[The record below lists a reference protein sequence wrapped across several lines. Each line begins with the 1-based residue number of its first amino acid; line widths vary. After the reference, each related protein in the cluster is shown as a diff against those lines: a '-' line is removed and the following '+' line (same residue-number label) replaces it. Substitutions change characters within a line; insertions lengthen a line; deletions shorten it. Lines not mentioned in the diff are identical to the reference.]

1 MNKMR
6 KYKVGAFT
14 LIELLVV
21 IAIIAIL
28 AGLLLPAL
36 AKAKQK
42 AVRINCV
49 NNLKQVGL
57 AFRLWSGDHGDRF
70 PMGLSGGGAID
81 APGQAMPQSP
91 PTGTT
96 ATYQYTWQTYQ
107 VMSNELSSPKIVVC
121 PADERIPAQNF
132 LSVDASPT
140 VLRGF
145 TNNLDCSYF
154 FGRDA
159 DETQPAYFLVG
170 DRSIA
175 SSAANTSGYGVSP
188 SGNPNG
194 AVYSMGTNFFATA
207 LYPAWTDK
215 LHQKLGN
222 IGLCDGSVQELTSA
236 SMRVAA
242 THTGDVGS
250 TGPGGSTVAQNVL
263 VFP

>member
-36 AKAKQK
+36 AKAKAK

-57 AFRLWSGDHGDRF
+57 SFRLWSGDHGDRF
-70 PMGLSGGGAID
+70 PMSLAGGGALD
-81 APGQAMPQSP
+81 APSQPMATAAASGAVSTSP
-91 PTGTT
+91 
-96 ATYQYTWQTYQ
+96 YTWQTYQ

-132 LSVDASPT
+132 LSVDASTT
-140 VLRGF
+140 VLKGF

-159 DETQPAYFLVG
+159 DETQPAMFLVG
-170 DRSIA
+170 DRNIA
-175 SSAANTSGYGVSP
+175 SPTVTTGYGVSP
-188 SGNPNG
+188 SGQQTQG
-194 AVYSMGTNFFATA
+194 AAYAMGTNFFANA

-215 LHQKLGN
+215 NHQKLGN

-236 SMRVAA
+236 AMRVAA
-242 THTGDVGS
+242 SHTGDVGS
-250 TGPGGSTVAQNVL
+250 GAGTPLPQNVL
-263 VFP
+263 EFP

>member
-36 AKAKQK
+36 AKAKAK

-57 AFRLWSGDHGDRF
+57 SFRLWSGDHGDRF
-70 PMGLSGGGAID
+70 PMSLAGGGALD
-81 APGQAMPQSP
+81 APSVAMA
-91 PTGTT
+91 TT
-96 ATYQYTWQTYQ
+96 AANTVSTSPYTWQTYQ

-132 LSVDASPT
+132 LSVNATGTPG
-140 VLRGF
+140 VQAGF

-154 FGRDA
+154 FGKDA
-159 DETQPAYFLVG
+159 DETQPAMFLVG
-170 DRSIA
+170 DRNIA
-175 SSAANTSGYGVSP
+175 SPTVTTSYGVSP
-188 SGNPNG
+188 SGTATQG
-194 AVYSMGTNFFATA
+194 AVYAMGTNFIATA

-236 SMRVAA
+236 AMRVAA
-242 THTGDVGS
+242 SHTGDVGS
-250 TGPGGSTVAQNVL
+250 GGGATPPQNVL
-263 VFP
+263 EFP

>member
-1 MNKMR
+1 
-6 KYKVGAFT
+6 
-14 LIELLVV
+14 LLVV

-36 AKAKQK
+36 AKAKAK

-57 AFRLWSGDHGDRF
+57 SFRLWSGDHGDRF
-70 PMGLSGGGAID
+70 PQSLAGGGALD
-81 APGQAMPQSP
+81 APSQAMPTPIPANGNSAASP
-91 PTGTT
+91 
-96 ATYQYTWQTYQ
+96 YTWQTYQ

-132 LSVDASPT
+132 ISDTANT
-140 VLRGF
+140 LRAF

-154 FGRDA
+154 FGKDA
-159 DETQPAYFLVG
+159 DETQPAMFLVG
-170 DRSIA
+170 DRHVATQQSPTA
-175 SSAANTSGYGVSP
+175 YGVSP
-188 SGNPNG
+188 SGANATQG
-194 AVYSMGTNFFATA
+194 AIYSMGTNFFATA

-236 SMRVAA
+236 AMRQAA
-242 THTGDVGS
+242 THTGDVG
-250 TGPGGSTVAQNVL
+250 TGAGNPPPQNVL
-263 VFP
+263 LFP